1 MVSVPEWEY
10 TYRWPQIAGS
20 LTDWVDELEARDQSL
35 EEHLARGY
43 GLSTCF
49 IQFGHQYRWSQILQ
63 EPLEVQAELLEANM
77 QALEQ
82 AVADAGGCTLEF
94 PYRWAQFLPG
104 LTEGEDWAIA
114 CAEENDR
121 AIEERFNQ
129 CTCNITFSFLTESSV
144 VEVGDTNNP
153 DFSLVSAV
161 PSDMFLHVVY
171 TNLVFDPGPAAS
183 LDLNNVTDLS
193 NIYHIDLTEGDADYI
208 VPVTFTPSG
217 PTWRP
222 EMVLGQANADFMSVR
237 FYGNLDSGVNYDETA
252 IWDTV

>member
-20 LTDWVDELEARDQSL
+20 LTDWVEELEARDQSL
-35 EEHLARGY
+35 EDHLAQGY

-129 CTCNITFSFLTESSV
+129 CTCGGGIAATGLRWNDAIVDGAFAQYIMPEAGTIAAASDRVLVSGITGGGTYRMDIYVNEFIVQTFDVTGAGYYTPDADIV
-144 VEVGDTNNP
+144 YVEGDFFRVE
-153 DFSLVSAV
+153 FSLVSGVTAT
-161 PSDMFLHVVY
+161 D
-171 TNLVFDPGPAAS
+171 VFFYFGPEV
-183 LDLNNVTDLS
+183 DVTT
-193 NIYHIDLTEGDADYI
+193 IVDLT
-208 VPVTFTPSG
+208 PVYP
-217 PTWRP
+217 
-222 EMVLGQANADFMSVR
+222 
-237 FYGNLDSGVNYDETA
+237 
-252 IWDTV
+252 